1 MNTAEKF
8 LRYVKVHSAS
18 VDRDDI
24 TPTSAVQFDLARL
37 LEKEMRDM
45 GMENVTCDEHAYVY
59 GYISATKGYEHRP
72 CIGFIAH
79 LDTIPDFSGENVNP
93 QIVENYAGGDVKLGD
108 SGRVLSPEKYP
119 HLKELVGHTL
129 ITTDGSTVLGA
140 DDKAG
145 VAAIM
150 AACEKIIKEEIPHG
164 RIAVCFTPDEE
175 VGHGAA
181 LLDIEAFGADFAY
194 TVDGGE
200 LNEVNCETFNAAAAE
215 WEIKGL
221 SVHPGDA
228 KNTMINASLVA
239 MEINSMLPAGD
250 IPAHTEGYEGFYHL
264 TDMQG
269 DVEQAKLSYIVR
281 DHDGAKLEM
290 RKDTLRHIE
299 ELINEKYGAGTA
311 KLSLRDQYRNMFEK
325 VNERPEIIE
334 LAEKALRALGM
345 EPERKPIR
353 GGTDGAQLSFRGL
366 LCPNLGTGGY
376 AGHGPYEHTTVENLD
391 TAAKLVLEII
401 QLNCMG

>member
-37 LEKEMRDM
+37 LEKEMREM
-45 GMENVTCDEHAYVY
+45 GMENVVCDEHAYVY

-79 LDTIPDFSGENVNP
+79 LDTIPDFSGENVQP
-93 QIVENYAGGDVKLGD
+93 QLIENYDGGEVKLGE
-108 SGRVLSPEKYP
+108 SGRVLSVDKYP
-119 HLKELVGHTL
+119 HLKELVGQTL
-129 ITTDGSTVLGA
+129 ITTNGTTVLGA

-200 LNEVNCETFNAAAAE
+200 LNEVNCETFNAAAAN

-250 IPAHTEGYEGFYHL
+250 TPARTEGYEGFYHL

-299 ELINEKYGAGTA
+299 ALINEKYGAGTA

-325 VNERPEIIE
+325 VNERPEIME
-334 LAEKALRALGM
+334 LAEKAIRALGM

-401 QLNCMG
+401 ELNCMG

>member
-45 GMENVTCDEHAYVY
+45 GMENVVCDEHAYVY

-93 QIVENYAGGDVKLGD
+93 QIVENYAGGDVKLGE
-108 SGRVLSPEKYP
+108 SGRMLSVDKYP
-119 HLKELVGHTL
+119 HLKELVGQTL
-129 ITTDGSTVLGA
+129 ITTDGTTVLGA

-150 AACEKIIKEEIPHG
+150 AACEKIIREEIHHG
-164 RIAVCFTPDEE
+164 PIAVCFTPDEE

-200 LNEVNCETFNAAAAE
+200 LNEVNCETFNAAAAN

-250 IPAHTEGYEGFYHL
+250 TPAHTEGYEGFYHL

-290 RKDTLRHIE
+290 RKETLRHIE

-325 VNERPEIIE
+325 VNERPEIME

-391 TAAKLVLEII
+391 TAAKLVLEIVE
-401 QLNCMG
+401 LNCMG

>member
-45 GMENVTCDEHAYVY
+45 GMEKVVCDEHAYVY

-79 LDTIPDFSGENVNP
+79 LDTIPDFSGENVQP
-93 QIVENYAGGDVKLGD
+93 QLIENYDGGEVKLGE
-108 SGRVLSPEKYP
+108 SGRVLSVDKYP
-119 HLKELVGHTL
+119 HLKELVGQTL
-129 ITTDGSTVLGA
+129 ITTNGTTVLGA

-200 LNEVNCETFNAAAAE
+200 LNEVNCETFNAAAAN

-250 IPAHTEGYEGFYHL
+250 TPARTEGYEGFYHL

-299 ELINEKYGAGTA
+299 ALINEKYGAGTA

-325 VNERPEIIE
+325 VNERPEIME
-334 LAEKALRALGM
+334 LAEKAIRALGM

-401 QLNCMG
+401 ELNCMG